1 MRWFQGTND
10 WDTNLLMHGVLHNHM
25 QDLIIRGDSMS
36 GVLDYE
42 MGVIGN
48 IT

>member
-1 MRWFQGTND
+1 MTVD
-10 WDTNLLMHGVLHNHM
+10 INLVMHGVLRNHM
-25 QDLIIRGDSMS
+25 QDLIIQGDSMS
-36 GVLDYE
+36 SVLDYE